1 MAAPFY
7 AGALVHVRAASLLSL
22 FLAVAL
28 GVALERRSESSATR
42 LSFLAV
48 GQGDCIVF
56 QHRGK
61 TVLIDAA
68 PKVDAFDAG
77 ERLASPELYR
87 LGVKRLDLVL
97 LSHPDADHVGG
108 LPALARRFPI
118 GCVVVPARF
127 RKHAEMRGWLR
138 KARIPESRIVWL
150 EGSGK
155 ATVGEYVL
163 DLTVPNDSRYPE
175 DNDGSMFVRLTGP
188 STSAVFTG
196 DASSEAEE
204 EMLKAGLDWRA
215 QILKA
220 GHHGSRFSTGDPWLE
235 AVNPTVAIVSCGR
248 TNTYGH
254 PAPDVIERLSRRGI
268 TVYRTDRQ
276 GTISFD
282 LSASGPRL
290 GLSR

>member
-1 MAAPFY
+1 MR
-7 AGALVHVRAASLLSL
+7 VRAASL
-22 FLAVAL
+22 VGIVL
-28 GVALERRSESSATR
+28 GVALGAALEHRTDSSVTR

-56 QHRGK
+56 QHHGK

-68 PKVDAFDAG
+68 SKVDAFDAG

-87 LGVKRLDLVL
+87 LGVKQLDLVL

-108 LPALARRFPI
+108 LPSLARRFPI
-118 GCVVVPARF
+118 GCAVVPARF
-127 RKHAEMRGWLR
+127 RDHAEMRGWLE

-150 EGSGK
+150 EG
-155 ATVGEYVL
+155 VGRVTIGDFELVF
-163 DLTVPNDSRYPE
+163 TGPNDRRFPE

-188 STSAVFTG
+188 GTSAVFTG
-196 DASSEAEE
+196 DASSEVEG
-204 EMLKAGLDWRA
+204 EMLKASMEWRA

-235 AVNPTVAIVSCGR
+235 AVSPTVAIVSCGR

-254 PAPDVIERLSRRGI
+254 PAPDLLERLNRRGI

-276 GTISFD
+276 GTISFE

-290 GLSR
+290 IPSR